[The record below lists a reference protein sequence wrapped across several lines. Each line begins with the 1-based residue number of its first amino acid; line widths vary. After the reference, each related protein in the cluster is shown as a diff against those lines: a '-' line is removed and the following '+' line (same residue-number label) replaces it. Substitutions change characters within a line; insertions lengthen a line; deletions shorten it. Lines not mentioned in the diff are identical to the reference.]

1 MMQNIEHCTINDT
14 TSRSGVFP
22 IGKKFY
28 AYHDNRLLLSTYNKR
43 AAEIAIE
50 KVTGTYVEKRG
61 RPSVDRIESALPE
74 KSKFH
79 VNERFKFL
87 ENAISLVA
95 TGVQPSVIVSGSG
108 GLGKSYT
115 VKKTL
120 LEYGIEDYSNVD
132 YSEGMDR
139 SYTFNIMKGYTTAKA
154 LYSALYKNNGGILV
168 IDDMDSALENDTS
181 ISILKGALDS
191 YDERSIAWNA
201 STFSEKDNIPQK
213 FNFTGSVI
221 FITNKSSKSIDQAIR
236 SRSLIVDVSMTL
248 DETIDRMRL
257 IIDNESF
264 LPEYDRIIKEDAI
277 AFIDEYKHA
286 AKELSLRSL
295 ITICKIRSTGN
306 DDWKRMSEYILCE

>member
-1 MMQNIEHCTINDT
+1 MQSNKT
-14 TSRSGVFP
+14 GVFP
-22 IGKKFY
+22 IGKKYY
-28 AYHDNRLLLSTYNKR
+28 AYHDDKLILSTYNKR
-43 AAEIAIE
+43 QAEIAID
-50 KVTGTYVEKRG
+50 KINGNYIEKRG
-61 RPSVDRIESALPE
+61 RPALQNKENYAVPE

-95 TGVQPSVIVSGSG
+95 TGIQPSVIVSGKG

-120 LEYGIEDYSNVD
+120 LEYGIVDYSNVEHYD
-132 YSEGMDR
+132 GIDR
-139 SYTFNIMKGYTTAKA
+139 SNTFNIIKGYTTAKA
-154 LYSALYKNNGGILV
+154 LYSTLYKNNGGILV

-181 ISILKGALDS
+181 ISILKSALDS
-191 YDERSIAWNA
+191 YEDRNVMWNA
-201 STFSEKDNIPQK
+201 STFNEKDNIPQK
-213 FNFTGSVI
+213 FNFDGAVI
-221 FITNKSSKSIDQAIR
+221 FITNKESKSIDQAIR

-257 IIDNESF
+257 IIDNASF
-264 LPEYDRIIKEDAI
+264 LPEYDTQIKEDAI
-277 AFIDEYKHA
+277 SFINDYKHT

-295 ITICKIRSTGN
+295 ITICKIRAAGN